1 MLQFFRNFFK
11 SSIGVAVTLGMV
23 GIIALA
29 FAAGDVA
36 NNAGF
41 GGAGG
46 DKVARVD
53 KNVITT
59 AQLSKQ
65 VQQQAEQL
73 RAENP
78 TMSTKAFVA
87 QGGLEDVLGQLI
99 DRVAMTQF
107 GANHGVIAGKRLIDS
122 ELAKLPQFQ
131 NPDGSFNNTA
141 YRQLLAQRQLTD
153 ADVREDIAQGLVA
166 RQLLAPA
173 QQTAV
178 VPADLA
184 LRYAGV
190 LKEART
196 GVVAMLPSAAF
207 APKGPPSDADLAA
220 YYAAHAAAW
229 NRPETRVIRYA
240 LFDDSVI
247 RQTPAPTPA
256 EIASYYAAHKADYAA
271 SETRKLTQLIV
282 PGEADAKAI
291 LAAVAGGQS
300 LDAAA
305 AAHGFTTAAI
315 GPVTKD
321 ALATQASSDVA
332 NAAFAAPKGKLVG
345 PIKALLGYTLVK
357 VDAIDGKPAR
367 DLAAATGD
375 ITKVLADQKRRAAIA
390 AMTQKIDDGFSKG
403 GALSDAAKDL
413 GVPIASTGSVLA
425 SGQSTGK
432 GPAAPA
438 QIAKLLPAAFA
449 MEHEGQ
455 AQIAELVPGKSF
467 VIYDV
472 AHITPAAPAPLA
484 EIKGE
489 VIAEYAMDKGQPAAE
504 KAARKLMADV
514 RQGKDL
520 ATAIAGL
527 GVSLPAPQPIT
538 MSRQQLAAAQGRV
551 PAAVTLLFSMAQGT
565 IKLLP
570 APQNRGWFV
579 VQLKQ
584 INDGQ
589 TAANDPQLAGIQN
602 EIAQVTTR
610 EYGDAL
616 RRAIRAEATVTRN
629 EPAIKAV
636 AAQLAGTN

>member
-305 AAHGFTTAAI
+305 AA
-315 GPVTKD
+315 P
-321 ALATQASSDVA
+321 
-332 NAAFAAPKGKLVG
+332 
-345 PIKALLGYTLVK
+345 
-357 VDAIDGKPAR
+357 
-367 DLAAATGD
+367 
-375 ITKVLADQKRRAAIA
+375 
-390 AMTQKIDDGFSKG
+390 
-403 GALSDAAKDL
+403 
-413 GVPIASTGSVLA
+413 
-425 SGQSTGK
+425 
-432 GPAAPA
+432 
-438 QIAKLLPAAFA
+438 
-449 MEHEGQ
+449 
-455 AQIAELVPGKSF
+455 
-467 VIYDV
+467 
-472 AHITPAAPAPLA
+472 
-484 EIKGE
+484 
-489 VIAEYAMDKGQPAAE
+489 
-504 KAARKLMADV
+504 
-514 RQGKDL
+514 
-520 ATAIAGL
+520 
-527 GVSLPAPQPIT
+527 GVS
-538 MSRQQLAAAQGRV
+538 
-551 PAAVTLLFSMAQGT
+551 
-565 IKLLP
+565 
-570 APQNRGWFV
+570 
-579 VQLKQ
+579 
-584 INDGQ
+584 
-589 TAANDPQLAGIQN
+589 
-602 EIAQVTTR
+602 
-610 EYGDAL
+610 
-616 RRAIRAEATVTRN
+616 
-629 EPAIKAV
+629 
-636 AAQLAGTN
+636 